1 MELLLIT
8 VGLLTLSYLV
18 LTLIEIRIG
27 FNKIKNLAD
36 QQEIAKSE
44 MPKISI
50 ILSALDEEKMI
61 EHAVTSLLNLNYPHL
76 EVITINDRSTDN
88 TPAILENLKKKY
100 PNLQVHHIEQLPA
113 GWFGK
118 SHALHFGAERAT
130 GDWLLFTDADVL
142 MKPDTLLKTISYV
155 LENQLDHLT
164 IYEHHLRKKF
174 WLRISLLGNYIAY
187 VMALKPW
194 RIRYSWSKKSLGH
207 GSFNLI
213 KKSSYEH
220 CGGHRAIALECLD
233 DLRLGQLIKKH
244 GFKQDTANG
253 QDYIEREWYASLSD
267 MIGGMQKNCFAYF
280 NYQLL
285 LTLTMCFLTVV
296 FYLWPLAATFLYTG
310 SIRYINMVNVGL
322 TAMVSLYVCDQFRLK
337 KWHAL
342 FFPAAIGI
350 LIYTMLNSVIATYR
364 NKGVVWR
371 GTHYPLKT
379 LRKGAGLLN
388 SGKMYSVSQTTD
400 HQPLAIPMSLSRSR
414 TDQI

>member
-27 FNKIKNLAD
+27 FNKIKNLKD
-36 QQEIAKSE
+36 QPEVATAE

-61 EHAVTSLLNLNYPHL
+61 EHAVTSLLNLNYPQL
-76 EVITINDRSTDN
+76 EVITVNDRSTDN
-88 TPAILENLKKKY
+88 TPIILEKLKQKY
-100 PNLQVHHIEQLPA
+100 PNLQVHHIEQLPE

-118 SHALHFGAERAT
+118 SHALHFAAERAT

-142 MKPDTLLKTISYV
+142 MKPDTLLKTISYA
-155 LENQLDHLT
+155 LENKLDHLT
-164 IYEHHLRKKF
+164 IYELHLRNKF

-213 KKSSYEH
+213 KKSAYEY

-253 QDYIEREWYASLSD
+253 QDFIKREWYSSLTD
-267 MIGGMQKNCFAYF
+267 MIGGMQKNCFAFF

-285 LTLTMCFLTVV
+285 LTLTMCFLTFV
-296 FYLWPLAATFLYTG
+296 FYIWPLAATFIYTDTV
-310 SIRYINMVNVGL
+310 RYINIVNVIL
-322 TAMVSLYVCDQFRLK
+322 TAVVSYYVCEQFRLK
-337 KWHAL
+337 KWYAV
-342 FFPAAIGI
+342 FYPAAIGI

-371 GTHYPLKT
+371 GTHYPLKS

-388 SGKMYSVSQTTD
+388 NRMTRATRQTEHQQIQIPLSQYK
-400 HQPLAIPMSLSRSR
+400 SRPE
-414 TDQI
+414 QV

>member
-27 FNKIKNLAD
+27 FKKIKNLVD
-36 QQEIAKSE
+36 QTEVAKLE

-61 EHAVTSLLNLNYPHL
+61 EDAVTSLFNLDYPQL

-88 TPAILENLKKKY
+88 TPNILEKLKQKY
-100 PNLQVHHIEQLPA
+100 PNLQVHHIEQLPP

-118 SHALHFGAERAT
+118 SHALHFAAERAT

-142 MKPDTLLKTISYV
+142 MKPDTLLKTISYA
-155 LENQLDHLT
+155 LENKLDHLT
-164 IYEHHLRKKF
+164 IYELHLRKKF
-174 WLRISLLGNYIAY
+174 WLRISLLGSYITY

-194 RIRYSWSKKSLGH
+194 RIRYQWSKKSLGH
-207 GSFNLI
+207 GSFNLV
-213 KKSSYEH
+213 KKSAYEQ

-233 DLRLGQLIKKH
+233 DLRLGQLIKKN

-253 QDYIEREWYASLSD
+253 QDYIEREWYASLTD
-267 MIGGMQKNCFAYF
+267 MIGGMQKNCFAFF
-280 NYQLL
+280 NYHLL
-285 LTLTMCFLTVV
+285 LTLTMCFLTVI
-296 FYLWPLAATFLYTG
+296 FYLWPIVASFAYTG
-310 SIRYINMVNVGL
+310 PVRYINIINVLL
-322 TAMVSLYVCDQFRLK
+322 TAMVSMNVSEQFRLQ
-337 KWHAL
+337 KWYSV
-342 FFPAAIGI
+342 FYPVAIGI

-371 GTHYPLKT
+371 GTLYPLKT

-388 SGKMYSVSQTTD
+388 NHKKTAHKAEHID
-400 HQPLAIPMSLSRSR
+400 LPLSLTR
-414 TDQI
+414 TDQV